1 MANEISTLQVH
12 FGTNHS
18 VKKQCGL
25 CDRDFGDLKQLD
37 THLTQC
43 EIFMCSNSGCRD
55 TFENITDMKTHIN
68 EKHRKDSPAHY
79 TFSYWIL
86 NAQDKSEKEVQKSHH
101 TIYPKDW

>member
-1 MANEISTLQVH
+1 MANEFSDMQVN

-43 EIFMCSNSGCRD
+43 EIFMCSNSGCRA
-55 TFENITDMKTHIN
+55 TFENITGMKTHIN

-86 NAQDKSEKEVQKSHH
+86 NAQD
-101 TIYPKDW
+101 